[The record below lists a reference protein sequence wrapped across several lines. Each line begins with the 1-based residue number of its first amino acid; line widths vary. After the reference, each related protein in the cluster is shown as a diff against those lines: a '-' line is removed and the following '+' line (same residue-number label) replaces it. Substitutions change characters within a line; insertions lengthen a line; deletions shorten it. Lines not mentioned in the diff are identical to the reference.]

1 MITLFSMDDTRDKPH
16 QKTALKKPTLWIILA
31 AAVLAVTAA
40 VIFLPDALKPP
51 VGSEAS
57 NPPGSE
63 NTQSEPSVSEQLKL
77 QMSNLLSDDIGFQF
91 LGSADGVVTD
101 AQMAAYA
108 VLKMENYSY
117 EPGNTREE
125 YDTVTLKHFGKKI
138 TDYTKNGMTEAV
150 PGTDRIRAVG
160 WGYEENYY
168 ALPGTLTQTGENRYV
183 GQFYCI
189 HAPYSFDDGW
199 NYTDEQTKSMLYE
212 GNWEPFVQYGRTFNL
227 VEVTFTV
234 GHEADGTAYPIYE
247 SVKLLQTGLTSQISS
262 Q

>member
-1 MITLFSMDDTRDKPH
+1 MILQSNEPGEKSPGKNFKNY
-16 QKTALKKPTLWIILA
+16 KKPALWIIAALAILIIA
-31 AAVLAVTAA
+31 AAV
-40 VIFLPDALKPP
+40 IYLPDALKPP
-51 VGSEAS
+51 VTS
-57 NPPGSE
+57 NI
-63 NTQSEPSVSEQLKL
+63 SEPSGSVSMPDDTKN
-77 QMSNLLSDDIGFQF
+77 QMSKLLSNDIGFQF

-117 EPGNTREE
+117 DPGNTREE

-168 ALPGTLTQTGENRYV
+168 ALPGTLTQTGENRYI
-183 GQFYCI
+183 GQFYSI

-227 VEVTFTV
+227 LEVTFTV
-234 GHEADGTAYPIYE
+234 GHEADGTPYPIYE
-247 SVKLLQTGLTSQISS
+247 SVKLLQTGLASQVSS